1 MNTKRKTSQDCPERT
16 DDASLARIE
25 QIRSKALELFAE
37 RGFSRVGMRE
47 LALRLGIGAGS
58 FYHHFVSKEQMLFE
72 LIEELYEDLHDA
84 ATLTRAGSATQ
95 RLEGLLRAHIAL
107 HERRSLHFLMAE
119 QEQRNLSPAHCQ
131 QIRQMREQYE
141 HELLSRLRA
150 AGARAAD
157 TVLRACVQT
166 TVTWLNGLSISGA
179 ASGLD
184 IAQRLALTHDMIMRA
199 LSGVLPQ
206 ADHDGSTVVA
216 LQAVTAAPQA

>member
-1 MNTKRKTSQDCPERT
+1 MNTKRKTSHDCPDRT

-37 RGFSRVGMRE
+37 RGFSQVGMRE

-119 QEQRNLSPAHCQ
+119 QELRNLSPAHYQ

-141 HELLSRLRA
+141 SELLSRLRA
-150 AGARAAD
+150 AGAQAPE
-157 TVLRACVQT
+157 TVLRACVEA
-166 TVTWLNGLSISGA
+166 TVTWLNSLSISGA
-179 ASGLD
+179 ASELD
-184 IAQRLALTHDMIMRA
+184 TTQRLALTHDMVMGA
-199 LSGVLPQ
+199 LSGVLP
-206 ADHDGSTVVA
+206 AAGRNGSIVVA
-216 LQAVTAAPQA
+216 LQAVAAAQQA